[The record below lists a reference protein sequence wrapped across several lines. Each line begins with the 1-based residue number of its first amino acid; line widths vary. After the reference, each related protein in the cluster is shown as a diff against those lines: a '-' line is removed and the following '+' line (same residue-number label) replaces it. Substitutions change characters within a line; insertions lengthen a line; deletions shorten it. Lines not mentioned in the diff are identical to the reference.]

1 MMDESGKRC
10 TDHAV
15 ISHSELLDRI
25 RVELDHVHLCAINH
39 QDTLGSLI
47 STLNDNDIDIISL
60 QQLDTMTQLL
70 RSLSYL
76 LDWLAHQQYSKR
88 HRSNDISSLINLA
101 DMANR
106 LLKADSEIECT
117 HKQVGKFV
125 LFE

>member
-1 MMDESGKRC
+1 MMDELGKRC
-10 TDHAV
+10 TYRAV
-15 ISHSELLDRI
+15 ISHSEILDRI
-25 RVELDHVHLCAINH
+25 RVELEHVHLCAINH

-47 STLNDNDIDIISL
+47 STLNGKDIDIISL

-88 HRSNDISSLINLA
+88 HRSSDILSLINLA

-106 LLKADSEIECT
+106 LLKADSENECI
-117 HKQVGKFV
+117 HEQVGKVV